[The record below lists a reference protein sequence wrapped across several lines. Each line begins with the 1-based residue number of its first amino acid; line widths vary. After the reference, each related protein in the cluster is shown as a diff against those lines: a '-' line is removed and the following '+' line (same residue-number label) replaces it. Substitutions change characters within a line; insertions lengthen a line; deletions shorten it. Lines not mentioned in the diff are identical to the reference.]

1 MRTILLLATATA
13 EFLKGATHVQLAG
26 CNADCGRLE
35 VKLQNEDAWRAVT
48 SSNWTRADAIK
59 TCARLGFEDVA
70 SISSPFAAAAARG
83 DRAVLDGGSVR
94 ECVGGECS
102 MPAVGVAC
110 RARGPPTDTAAAMAR
125 VDAWAPLRT
134 ARLRAAL
141 SVSGEGNA
149 RASSISSI
157 ETVNSDRVALPP
169 PT

>member
-1 MRTILLLATATA
+1 MRTILLLATASA

-35 VKLQNEDAWRAVT
+35 VKLSHDDAWRAVT

-83 DRAVLDGGSVR
+83 DRVVLDGGSVR
-94 ECVGGECS
+94 QCIDKECT

-110 RARGPPTDTAAAMAR
+110 RARGPVRDTAAAMAR
-125 VDAWAPLRT
+125 IDAWAPLIH
-134 ARLRAAL
+134 AQFPDWAGDAASMSVVSSTKLL
-141 SVSGEGNA
+141 SPGQS
-149 RASSISSI
+149 
-157 ETVNSDRVALPP
+157 
-169 PT
+169 